1 MDLEK
6 YWDTFYDVD
15 HSDLEQPTSFALY
28 ASARIRPGSTIFEIG
43 CGNGRDAVYFARIGM
58 RVIASDA
65 SEVAVSHAGARS
77 ERVAPTF
84 KPRFINVPMESL
96 DDGEAGQLDVV
107 YMRFVL
113 HAVPADVASRAL
125 SWASRNLRSG
135 GRIFIEARSVLGSL
149 YGVGTP
155 AGRDAFFQDGHFR
168 RFIRVDELVR
178 ELRELGFKIDDVCE
192 EAHLA
197 VHGDDD
203 PVVVRVM
210 ATIDIPGKSG
220 AEG

>member
-28 ASARIRPGSTIFEIG
+28 ASARIAPGSTIFEIG
-43 CGNGRDAVYFARIGM
+43 CGNGRDAAHFARIGM

-65 SEVAVSHAGARS
+65 SEVAVSHASARS
-77 ERVAPTF
+77 ERTATAF
-84 KPRFINVPMESL
+84 KPRFVNVPMEAL
-96 DDGEAGQLDVV
+96 DDGDAGQLDVV

-125 SWASRNLRSG
+125 SWASRNLRPG

-149 YGVGTP
+149 YGRGTP

-168 RFIRVDELVR
+168 RFIRADELVR
-178 ELRELGFKIDDVCE
+178 ELRDLGFEIDEICE
-192 EAHLA
+192 QAHLA
-197 VHGDDD
+197 VHGEDD
-203 PVVVRVM
+203 PVVIRVV
-210 ATIDIPGKSG
+210 ATNDRPPQSG
-220 AEG
+220 AGA

>member
-1 MDLEK
+1 
-6 YWDTFYDVD
+6 
-15 HSDLEQPTSFALY
+15 
-28 ASARIRPGSTIFEIG
+28 
-43 CGNGRDAVYFARIGM
+43 
-58 RVIASDA
+58 
-65 SEVAVSHAGARS
+65 
-77 ERVAPTF
+77 
-84 KPRFINVPMESL
+84 MEAL

-113 HAVPADVASRAL
+113 HAVPAEVASRAL
-125 SWASRNLRSG
+125 SWASRNLRAG

-168 RFIRVDELVR
+168 RFIRADELVR

-210 ATIDIPGKSG
+210 ATIDIPTQSG